1 MKFVIIVNG
10 LLAFSLSGITAIPY
24 EQGSRLIP
32 SLAPRV
38 ADHGISAKPSVTGYD
53 NCEKNFTH
61 DQLFAL
67 QKRFLDNFVAP
78 KNAIQVRRTAPNR
91 KITSTD
97 QLSL

>member
-1 MKFVIIVNG
+1 MKVLIIVNG

-24 EQGSRLIP
+24 KQASRLVP

-38 ADHGISAKPSVTGYD
+38 ADDKISAKPSVTGYD
-53 NCEKNFTH
+53 NGEKNFTH
-61 DQLFAL
+61 DELFAL

-78 KNAIQVRRTAPNR
+78 ENAIQVRCTAPNR
-91 KITSTD
+91 KMTGTD